1 MAARTLVE
9 IEYPTSDGRPFAET
23 DYHRI
28 QMFEVIQSLDG
39 FFLEPPDVYVSGNL
53 LVYYEEGNPRKH
65 LAPDCFVVSGVPKQ
79 KRLYYKIWEEGKAPE
94 VVFEITSKTTKAEDT
109 RKKMQI
115 YRDIWK
121 VKEYFLFDP
130 FEEYLDPSMQ
140 GYRLVNGEF
149 VRIES
154 SFGRLHS
161 EELGLQLE
169 REGIRLVLRNP
180 LTGRELI
187 PKDRELRLLAEA
199 EKKDADAE
207 IAQLRAEIEALRNRQ
222 SP

>member
-1 MAARTLVE
+1 MSARTLVE
-9 IEYPTSDGRPFAET
+9 IEYPTSDGKPMAETSHHRKVMVELIESLENFFAEQE
-23 DYHRI
+23 R
-28 QMFEVIQSLDG
+28 
-39 FFLEPPDVYVSGNL
+39 VYVAGNL
-53 LVYYEEGNPRKH
+53 FVYYEEGNPRKH
-65 LAPDCFVVSGVPKQ
+65 LAPDCFVAWDVAKYDRNFF
-79 KRLYYKIWEEGKAPE
+79 KTWEEGCAPG
-94 VVFEITSKTTKAEDT
+94 VVFEITSKSTKAEDT

-140 GYRLVNGEF
+140 GYRLVNNEY

-169 REGIRLVLRNP
+169 REGMRLVLRNP
-180 LTGRELI
+180 LTGREVI
-187 PKDRELRLLAEA
+187 PKDRELRY
-199 EKKDADAE
+199 
-207 IAQLRAEIEALRNRQ
+207 
-222 SP
+222 